1 MGQEIDLLAKYP
13 KTKRDV
19 GLRAVEK
26 SEYDRM
32 VARNFDYDFFDGDR
46 RYGYGG
52 YHYHPRFWSEV
63 VKDIIEFYNLTPES
77 KVLDVGCG
85 KGFLVHDLTVAL
97 SSENIFGVD
106 ISNYA
111 IDNSKNEVR
120 KNLKLANA
128 TSLPFETDS
137 FDLVIS
143 INTLHNLAGED
154 IKQAFYEVSRVAK
167 KDVFVTVDAYRT
179 KEEKLMMEQWNL
191 TAQTILSVDDW
202 KLFFKSVNYHG
213 DFYWFMP

>member
-19 GLRAVEK
+19 ELRAAEK
-26 SEYDRM
+26 SEHDRI
-32 VARNFDYDFFDGDR
+32 VARNYGYDFFDGDR
-46 RYGYGG
+46 RFGYGG

-63 VKDIIEFYNLTPES
+63 VQDIIKFYNLTPES

-85 KGFLVHDLTVAL
+85 KGFLVYDLTVAL
-97 SSENIFGVD
+97 SSEHIFGVD

-111 IDNSKNEVR
+111 INNCKTEVS
-120 KNLKLANA
+120 KNLKIGNA
-128 TSLPFETDS
+128 TKLPFETDT

-154 IKQAFYEVSRVAK
+154 IKQAFYEVSRVTK
-167 KDVFVTVDAYRT
+167 KHAFITVDAYRT
-179 KEEKLMMEQWNL
+179 KEEKLLMDQWNL
-191 TAQTILSVDDW
+191 TALTILSVDDW
-202 KLFFKSVNYHG
+202 KLFFKSVNYQG